1 MRFAFLVSAIA
12 LVATVATASA
22 QSIGG
27 KYRVAGTNLN
37 GSRYS
42 GTAEIVATGGA
53 TCRIA
58 WTTGGTTAKGI
69 CMRQGG
75 TLAAAYVMGGAI
87 WYAMGSEASWFEID
101 TTHRALKLAWVIV
114 AGTVA
119 YFGSLAFMGFR
130 LRDFSRH
137 E

>member
-1 MRFAFLVSAIA
+1 MRFGIFALAIA

-42 GTAEIVATGGA
+42 GTAEIVSTGGA

-69 CMRQGG
+69 CMRHGD
-75 TLAAAYVMGGAI
+75 TLAAAYVMSGAI
-87 WYAMGSEASWFEID
+87 GLIVYQIKPDGVLDGVWTIADQAGS
-101 TTHRALKLAWVIV
+101 
-114 AGTVA
+114 GTDV
-119 YFGSLAFMGFR
+119 LTPMP
-130 LRDFSRH
+130 
-137 E
+137 